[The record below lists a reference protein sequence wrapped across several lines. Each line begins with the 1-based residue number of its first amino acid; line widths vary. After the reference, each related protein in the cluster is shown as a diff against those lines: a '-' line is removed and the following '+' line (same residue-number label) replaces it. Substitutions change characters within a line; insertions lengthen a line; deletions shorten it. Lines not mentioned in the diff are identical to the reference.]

1 MSFTQFIEIL
11 KARWILVVTVL
22 AVTVLSV
29 VGVSLLWV
37 KQYTATS
44 SVIIDSRGPDPING
58 VVMNNMMMP
67 GYIATQIDVVT
78 SERVT
83 RKVIKT
89 LKLDQNPELR
99 KQWED
104 DANGQGSFE
113 GWLSELLQK
122 SLTVSPSR
130 ESSVI
135 NISYSSVDPRFSAAL
150 ANTFMQAYI
159 DTTLELRVEPA
170 RQFSNLFEAQSKL
183 ARDRLEVAQ
192 AKLSDYQQSKGL
204 IATDERMDI
213 ESARLS
219 ELSSQLVALQA
230 VASESASRRA
240 QANANMT
247 EVLNN
252 PVVSGLKADLSRL
265 QARLKESQAKFGAA
279 HPQVLEL
286 QANIS
291 EMQSKMEA
299 EIGRVT
305 SSVGINDRINRSREM
320 QIRASLDAQR
330 QKVLRLKEQ
339 RDEAA
344 VLLRDVED
352 AQRNYDALRARFA
365 QTSLESQNNQTNVS
379 VLKFAEPPYEHSS
392 PKLLLNTAIAV
403 FLGAIVGLGAAIVT
417 ELLRRRIRTEDD
429 FVHDLGVP
437 LLGIMPVAASVKG
450 GGQQAVKVSPRL
462 ARRSLPELAAPL
474 GETR

>member
-1 MSFTQFIEIL
+1 
-11 KARWILVVTVL
+11 
-22 AVTVLSV
+22 
-29 VGVSLLWV
+29 
-37 KQYTATS
+37 
-44 SVIIDSRGPDPING
+44 
-58 VVMNNMMMP
+58 
-67 GYIATQIDVVT
+67 
-78 SERVT
+78 
-83 RKVIKT
+83 
-89 LKLDQNPELR
+89 
-99 KQWED
+99 
-104 DANGQGSFE
+104 
-113 GWLSELLQK
+113 
-122 SLTVSPSR
+122 
-130 ESSVI
+130 
-135 NISYSSVDPRFSAAL
+135 
-150 ANTFMQAYI
+150 
-159 DTTLELRVEPA
+159 
-170 RQFSNLFEAQSKL
+170 
-183 ARDRLEVAQ
+183 
-192 AKLSDYQQSKGL
+192 
-204 IATDERMDI
+204 
-213 ESARLS
+213 
-219 ELSSQLVALQA
+219 
-230 VASESASRRA
+230 
-240 QANANMT
+240 
-247 EVLNN
+247 
-252 PVVSGLKADLSRL
+252 
-265 QARLKESQAKFGAA
+265 
-279 HPQVLEL
+279 
-286 QANIS
+286 
-291 EMQSKMEA
+291 
-299 EIGRVT
+299 
-305 SSVGINDRINRSREM
+305 M